1 MFNFLEQRLPVA
13 KWVEISVAWMT
24 ESFQDFFSFVQKYAE
39 NIMNLMKRFF
49 CSFLLWY

>member
-24 ESFQDFFSFVQKYAE
+24 ESFQDFFLSSKNMQK
-39 NIMNLMKRFF
+39 IL
-49 CSFLLWY
+49 